1 MLEQLRIEKQERKQE
16 LKSLYKDKNKV
27 KMDIWDRI
35 GKICKLKEDI
45 SVENERREML
55 DEFFSQGTIAETNED
70 Q

>member
-1 MLEQLRIEKQERKQE
+1 LEQLRIEKQERKQE

-55 DEFFSQGTIAETNED
+55 D
-70 Q
+70 